1 MTRRSIVPLLALAT
15 FAVAETAQSQ
25 VFMQEREHRRRQS
38 NWLID
43 LGPQFARP
51 VGEFR
56 TNVERAWGFGASA
69 RYGFERLAPL
79 GLRIDGAFFNYGNER
94 KEVPLSATVNRV
106 VVDMNTA
113 NNIALVTA
121 GPELAVRRGLIRPYV
136 YGFAGFSYL
145 FTESTVGDDGD
156 GDGGFASTTNF
167 DDGGWATGWGGGL
180 RIPFNLRRADVALD
194 LGARMTRNG
203 TRSYLRR
210 GDIVDQPDGSL
221 QFTERRTAVEFIQYQ
236 IGVSI
241 APGHRRDR
249 RRR

>member
-1 MTRRSIVPLLALAT
+1 MRRSTVLLLSLAT
-15 FAVAETAQSQ
+15 FGVAETAQGQ
-25 VFMQEREHRRRQS
+25 VFMSEREHRHRQS

-56 TNVERAWGFGASA
+56 TNVERAWGFGVSA
-69 RYGFERLAPL
+69 RYGLPQLAPF
-79 GLRIDGAFFNYGNER
+79 GIRMDGAFFNYGNER
-94 KEVPLSATVNRV
+94 KEVMLSPTVNRV
-106 VVDMNTA
+106 TVDMNTA

-121 GPELAVRRGLIRPYV
+121 GPELAVRTGLIRPYV

-145 FTESTVGDDGD
+145 FTESTVGDDGG

-180 RIPFNLRRADVALD
+180 RIPFNTRRADVALD
-194 LGARMTRNG
+194 LGARLTRNG
-203 TRSYLRR
+203 TRTYLKR
-210 GDIVDQPDGSL
+210 GDIIDQPDGTL
-221 QFTERRTAVEFIQYQ
+221 QFTERRTSVEFIQYQ
-236 IGVSI
+236 LGVSF
-241 APGHRRDR
+241 APGSSR